1 VPLVVIDL
9 ASVETYFLVRPL
21 SGLAVEQAGAVWCPL
36 ISQPAQ
42 LDLDVDAARGY
53 ANRLQIP
60 FVRPETHHAP
70 VPRAMRLAA
79 LASQRGRCAI
89 WTVRATRLAWATGAD
104 LGRLGEDSRPQ
115 DIDAE
120 DDLEGYLE
128 LMAEEI
134 GLDVSDAKLAAEEGS
149 QWDLELHS
157 ISRWLAQL
165 GIHSAPALRWQGN
178 LYTGLD
184 AISAVLADSGMHP
197 PLA

>member
-1 VPLVVIDL
+1 L
-9 ASVETYFLVRPL
+9 
-21 SGLAVEQAGAVWCPL
+21 WCPL
-36 ISQPAQ
+36 ISGPAQ
-42 LDLDVDAARGY
+42 LDLDLDAARAC

-89 WTVRATRLAWATGAD
+89 WTVRTTRLAWATGAD
-104 LGRLGEDSRPQ
+104 LARLGEDSRPQ

-128 LMAEEI
+128 LMAQEI

-149 QWDLELHS
+149 RWDLELNS
-157 ISRWLAQL
+157 ISRRLARL
-165 GIHSAPALRWQGN
+165 GIHSAPALRWQGHI
-178 LYTGLD
+178 YTGLD
-184 AISAVLADSGMHP
+184 AISAVLADSGIP
-197 PLA
+197 PLSPS